1 MEPQRRRIIVLDP
14 PLLFPADARKVLQ
27 YRWRSAW
34 ALQRLTPRHTTH
46 TYTTRIGV
54 HGVYVQLPARSP
66 LRGPE
71 HLQDTRHTSAEHT
84 HFHIHTG
91 TARARTWPV
100 LEGSFVTRQGLLRA
114 DVLSEAQEV
123 NRRYCLRHGYRFVTE
138 VSISLPPS
146 LYLSLSLSTP
156 PPQPPLS
163 LSMSVFSSVSFLS
176 HARGSRQAQAHTER

>member
-14 PLLFPADARKVLQ
+14 LLLFPADARKVLQ

-46 TYTTRIGV
+46 THTTHIGV
-54 HGVYVQLPARSP
+54 HGVHVQLPARSTV
-66 LRGPE
+66 RGPE

-84 HFHIHTG
+84 HFHIQTG

-100 LEGSFVTRQGLLRA
+100 LEGTFVTRRGLLRA
-114 DVLSEAQEV
+114 DDLSEPQEV

-138 VSISLPPS
+138 VSFSLPPS
-146 LYLSLSLSTP
+146 LYLCLSLSP
-156 PPQPPLS
+156 PLPHPPLS
-163 LSMSVFSSVSFLS
+163 LSLSFFSFVSFLS
-176 HARGSRQAQAHTER
+176 HARGPRPAKAHTER